1 MENLALIIL
10 FYPTLSKIPENYF
23 IFASENYNDNQ
34 YLKLKKQEFIFDNY
48 EIFSFIFLIFGCFMV
63 LYGAYYNFFL
73 IIQVTVFF
81 YYIISLVTPD
91 SSSNIRNLLFI
102 LLFSFISGILIYIA
116 FKSNR
121 KFIDKHIFIKKISL
135 GAITGCFLNQIIF
148 SYIYIFNDNLDQKIY
163 YICFPSLIF
172 TCGALSNIIP
182 KNISF
187 IPSSVISG
195 MFFIKLSI
203 DNLFSSFVFESGF
216 IEKII
221 EIIVFIIFVI
231 LAFFYQIYHLKNKL
245 SEMPELLTIVTTSIK
260 KNIDITQDEADAQS
274 RDEQR
279 GNSENDNR
287 NSINSNEDGDITQD
301 NQIDDQDD

>member
-73 IIQVTVFF
+73 IIQVTLFF

-91 SSSNIRNLLFI
+91 SSSNVRNLLFI

-116 FKSNR
+116 FKSNK
-121 KFIDKHIFIKKISL
+121 KFIEKHIFIKKISL
-135 GAITGCFLNQIIF
+135 GSITGCFLNQIIF

-163 YICFPSLIF
+163 YISFPCLIF

-203 DNLFSSFVFESGF
+203 DNLFSSFMSEPGM

-221 EIIVFIIFVI
+221 EIIIFIIFAI

-245 SEMPELLTIVTTSIK
+245 SEMPELLTIVTTSLK
-260 KNIDITQDEADAQS
+260 KNIDITQDEADA
-274 RDEQR
+274 
-279 GNSENDNR
+279 
-287 NSINSNEDGDITQD
+287 
-301 NQIDDQDD
+301 